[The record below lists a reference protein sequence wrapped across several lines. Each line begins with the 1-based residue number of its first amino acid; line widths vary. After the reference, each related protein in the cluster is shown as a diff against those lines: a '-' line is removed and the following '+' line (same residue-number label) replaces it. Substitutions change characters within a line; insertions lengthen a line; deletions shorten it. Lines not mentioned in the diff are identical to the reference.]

1 MNPPAGGRGIR
12 IAAGAGGVDPGHC
25 TVQLQG
31 EEAVLSDLSANGTFL
46 NDRRVEGPVALAV
59 GDAIRLGAAADT
71 IVAIACLDRNET

>member
-12 IAAGAGGVDPGHC
+12 IEASAHGVDPGHC

-31 EEAVLSDLSANGTFL
+31 EKAVLIDLSADGTFL
-46 NDRRVEGPVALAV
+46 NDRRVEGTVALNV
-59 GDAIRLGAAADT
+59 GDAIRLGAAGDA

>member
-1 MNPPAGGRGIR
+1 M
-12 IAAGAGGVDPGHC
+12 
-25 TVQLQG
+25 
-31 EEAVLSDLSANGTFL
+31 LSDLSANGTFL